1 MSKNLKDKSNNSN
14 FKANLQPVLLSGGTG
29 TRLWPLSRFS
39 LPKQYLCLEDNN
51 KYTMLQNTYLRLDDI
66 KYILPPLIIC
76 NEEHR
81 FIVAEQMRKID
92 INPRSIL
99 LEPFGRN
106 TCPAILLAALMMENE
121 SIDPILLVLSADHK
135 ISNKDNFSSSI
146 EEGIEHANK
155 GRIVIFGVSPTNAET
170 EYGYIESYE
179 ELSENNTS
187 SKVKKFIE
195 KPNLSIAKKFLL
207 DKHFSWNS
215 GIFMF
220 KASTIIKEI
229 ERLNPEMLRIC
240 KESLIGGEKDL
251 NFQRL
256 NNEIFSKCPSSPI
269 DISIMEKTD
278 LGTVIRM
285 DCGWNDLGNWQ
296 SIWKDSQKDINKNAS
311 IGKVFLKNSKNC
323 YLRSESRLL
332 VGIGLDNLLAVETD
346 DAILIAKRSVS
357 NSIKDLVKDL
367 EKENFSESKTNNKV
381 YRPWGNYKTISQG
394 NIWKVKKIEILPK
407 ASLSLQ
413 LHRHRAEHWVVVDGI
428 AKVEIDEKD
437 TILRENQSIYVPL
450 GSKHRLSNPGDKL
463 LTLIEVQSGE
473 YLEEDDIIRFK
484 DIYDRKV
491 VDLNTD

>member
-1 MSKNLKDKSNNSN
+1 MQYKANNSDLKS
-14 FKANLQPVLLSGGTG
+14 FLQPVILSGGTG

-39 LPKQYLCLEDNN
+39 LPKQYLCLENN
-51 KYTMLQNTYLRLDDI
+51 NNYTMLQNTYLRLDKI
-66 KYILPPLIIC
+66 NNILPPVIIC

-81 FIVAEQMRKID
+81 FIVAEQMRE
-92 INPRSIL
+92 INTSPKSIL

-106 TCPAILLAALMMENE
+106 TCPAILLAAIIMEKE

-146 EEGIEHANK
+146 EEGVKHANK
-155 GRIVIFGVSPTNAET
+155 GRIVIFGVTPTNAET
-170 EYGYIESYE
+170 GYGYIESYE
-179 ELSENNTS
+179 ELSEKNTS
-187 SKVKKFIE
+187 SKVKKFTE
-195 KPNLSIAKKFLL
+195 KPNISLAKQFLM

-229 ERLNPEMLRIC
+229 ERLDPEMLRIC
-240 KESLIGGEKDL
+240 RESLIEGEKDL
-251 NFQRL
+251 DFQRL
-256 NNEIFSKCPSSPI
+256 NNEIFAKCPSSPI

-285 DCGWNDLGNWQ
+285 DCGWNDLGSWQ
-296 SIWKDSQKDINKNAS
+296 SIWKDSPKDLNKNTTV
-311 IGKVFLKNSKNC
+311 GKVFLKNSKNS
-323 YLRSESRLL
+323 YLRSERRLL
-332 VGIGLDNLLAVETD
+332 VGIGLDNLLAIETD
-346 DAILIAKRSVS
+346 DAILIANKNVS
-357 NSIKDLVKDL
+357 HSIKNLVKDL
-367 EKENFSESKTNNKV
+367 EKENFSESRTNSKV

-394 NIWKVKKIEILPK
+394 STWKVKKIEIIPT

-413 LHRHRAEHWVVVDGI
+413 LHRHRAEHWVVVNGI

-463 LTLIEVQSGE
+463 LTLIEIQSGD

-484 DIYDRKV
+484 DIYDRKT

>member
-1 MSKNLKDKSNNSN
+1 LKAKVKNSNLKG
-14 FKANLQPVLLSGGTG
+14 NLQPVILSGGTG

-39 LPKQYLCLEDNN
+39 LPKQYLCLEDNT
-51 KYTMLQNTYLRLDDI
+51 KYTMLQNTYLRLDKI
-66 KYILPPLIIC
+66 NNILPPVIIC

-81 FIVAEQMRKID
+81 FIVAEQMRE
-92 INPRSIL
+92 INTRPKSIL

-106 TCPAILLAALMMENE
+106 TCPAILLAALIMEKE

-146 EEGIEHANK
+146 EEGIKYANK

-170 EYGYIESYE
+170 GYGYIESYE
-179 ELSENNTS
+179 ELSKKNTS

-195 KPNLSIAKKFLL
+195 KPNISVAKKFLM

-229 ERLNPEMLRIC
+229 ARFDPEMLRIC
-240 KESLIGGEKDL
+240 SESLIEGEKDL
-251 NFQRL
+251 DFQRL

-269 DISIMEKTD
+269 DISIMEKTN
-278 LGTVIRM
+278 LATVIRM
-285 DCGWNDLGNWQ
+285 DCGWNDLGSWQ
-296 SIWKDSQKDINKNAS
+296 SIWKDSQKDLNNNTS
-311 IGKVFLKNSKNC
+311 VGKVFLKNSKNS

-332 VGIGLDNLLAVETD
+332 VGIGLDNLLAIETD
-346 DAILIAKRSVS
+346 DAILIASKNVS
-357 NSIKDLVKDL
+357 HSIKDLVRDL
-367 EKENFSESKTNNKV
+367 EKENFSESKTNSKV

-394 NIWKVKKIEILPK
+394 STWKVKKIEIIPK

-413 LHRHRAEHWVVVDGI
+413 LHKHRAEHWVVVSGVAD
-428 AKVEIDEKD
+428 VEIDQKN
-437 TILRENQSIYVPL
+437 TILKKNQSIYVPL
-450 GSKHRLSNPGDKL
+450 GAKHRLSNRSDNL

-473 YLEEDDIIRFK
+473 YLEEDDIIRFD
-484 DIYDRKV
+484 DIYGRKT
-491 VDLNTD
+491 VD